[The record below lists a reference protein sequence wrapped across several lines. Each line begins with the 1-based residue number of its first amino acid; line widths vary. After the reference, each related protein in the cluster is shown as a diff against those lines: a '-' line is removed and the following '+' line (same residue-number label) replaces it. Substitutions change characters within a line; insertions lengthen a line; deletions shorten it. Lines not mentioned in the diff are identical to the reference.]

1 MKILCIGDSLT
12 YGNVGYSYIPSLNK
26 NLLTI
31 NKGLNGD
38 TLHGMSNRLRKMLD
52 NCCNDFDLIILG
64 VGTNDIFLPY
74 LKGVDSYWK
83 LQMAFRCKIKK
94 CIEKDL
100 EF

>member
-38 TLHGMSNRLRKMLD
+38 TLYEIYFSLN
-52 NCCNDFDLIILG
+52 ILKEAS
-64 VGTNDIFLPY
+64 I
-74 LKGVDSYWK
+74 
-83 LQMAFRCKIKK
+83 
-94 CIEKDL
+94 
-100 EF
+100 